1 MTTEERNQKISE
13 YSSAYDRLTKALADI
28 PREIWQYKPGP
39 DRWSIHEII
48 LHIADSEAN
57 SYVRCRR
64 FIAESGLSVMAY
76 DEDKW
81 ARELHYHDL
90 SPEGAIELFK
100 CLRQLTAQ
108 LIQSLPA
115 STWTNTVEHPE
126 NGTMTLDDWLEIYT
140 NHVPEHIQQ
149 IEATHN
155 AWLAEQDGQAP
166 DPDKSLFQFNK

>member
-1 MTTEERNQKISE
+1 MTPEERNQKISA
-13 YSSAYDRLTKALADI
+13 YASAHHQLTNALAKI
-28 PREIWQYKPGP
+28 PKELWQYKPGP
-39 DRWSIHEII
+39 ERWSIHEVI

-76 DEDKW
+76 DEDQW
-81 ARELHYHDL
+81 ARKLSYHDQ
-90 SPEGAIELFK
+90 SPEDAIELFK
-100 CLRQLTAQ
+100 CLRQLTSR

-115 STWTNTVEHPE
+115 SIWSNTVEHPE

-140 NHVPEHIQQ
+140 NHVHEHIQQ

-155 AWLAEQDGQAP
+155 AWLAKQEGQDP
-166 DPDKSLFQFNK
+166 DPGKSLFKFHN